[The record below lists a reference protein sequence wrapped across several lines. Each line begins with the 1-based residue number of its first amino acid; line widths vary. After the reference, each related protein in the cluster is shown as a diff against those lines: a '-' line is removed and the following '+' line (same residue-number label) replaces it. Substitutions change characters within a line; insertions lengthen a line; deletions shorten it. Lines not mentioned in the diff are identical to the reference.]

1 MPISSLTTGCIQSIM
16 TGTEV
21 EKPVL
26 QILGTKKIASGND
39 SERYRILISDG
50 KYLNSFAMLATQ
62 LNHLQQEDKL
72 KENTIVRLERYT
84 TSMVN
89 KTDKADK
96 RVMIILELTIL
107 NDGREVGQKIG
118 NPQTFN
124 PADAAS
130 APAAAAASAPKPT
143 MNNNNYAK
151 NNNVSMN
158 QSINSGHLISPIAS
172 LSPYNNKWVIKV
184 RCMSKSQIRTWN
196 NAKGEGKLFSMDFCD
211 QSGEIR
217 ATAFRDDVDKYY
229 DLIKQDGVYL
239 ISKCTLKAANKQFNH
254 LKNDYEMTFG
264 SETVIQPCEDDN
276 DDSIPT
282 VQYNFTPINRIAEM
296 EDKSMV
302 DICGVVKEI
311 GEIVHITSKTT
322 NKEFKKRELIVVDQS
337 EASIA
342 LQIWGDDAVNLMV
355 TFNPLLLLK
364 ELDSANSM
372 ELKVLALELDPFINS
387 IQIFLS
393 VIKFED
399 ARTGGAGGGS
409 MSTEWL
415 SFFDVRARNLGNG
428 DRPDYF
434 QTKATIQ
441 MIRGQNAIYKACSS
455 PDCNKKVVDEGESF
469 RCEKCNITS
478 HTYKA
483 RFLVNMSISDWT
495 SNRWVTCFND
505 LVEQMLGKSASE
517 VDAEIQA
524 SAGQEGNENEPFSK
538 MFFQSYVF
546 KLRCKVETYGDSQ
559 RNKFTAVAATPL
571 NYKEYNKHLIGDL
584 SRLTGIGKN

>member
-1 MPISSLTTGCIQSIM
+1 
-16 TGTEV
+16 
-21 EKPVL
+21 
-26 QILGTKKIASGND
+26 
-39 SERYRILISDG
+39 
-50 KYLNSFAMLATQ
+50 MLHLEQLLKFSNQNAT
-62 LNHLQQEDKL
+62 
-72 KENTIVRLERYT
+72 
-84 TSMVN
+84 S
-89 KTDKADK
+89 
-96 RVMIILELTIL
+96 LELAKLLRTPNFYLQFTIYIFLLTNFEKCVKTIL
-107 NDGREVGQKIG
+107 
-118 NPQTFN
+118 F
-124 PADAAS
+124 A
-130 APAAAAASAPKPT
+130 
-143 MNNNNYAK
+143 
-151 NNNVSMN
+151 
-158 QSINSGHLISPIAS
+158 
-172 LSPYNNKWVIKV
+172 
-184 RCMSKSQIRTWN
+184 
-196 NAKGEGKLFSMDFCD
+196 GEGKLFSMDFCD

-342 LQIWGDDAVNLMV
+342 LQIWGDDAVNFDGHIQPVIAVKGARLSE
-355 TFNPLLLLK
+355 FNGAKSL
-364 ELDSANSM
+364 
-372 ELKVLALELDPFINS
+372 S
-387 IQIFLS
+387 IGAGSLYKLNPDIPECHQIRGWFDNGGADNITNYIS
-393 VIKFED
+393 